1 MKNPTVNVK
10 IKRSRLGLFAAFG
23 AGAAVGAGGVII
35 AQKMNSDRID
45 RMFRTMADAGIDE
58 TMEEWDNLDAEEA
71 SMESES
77 DDIIDDDEPG
87 PDEDPHP
94 VETPEEP
101 EEDLTG
107 EYAYNSDDNIDISN
121 AMFNVDVKSSSSL
134 IYTPERISLNYA
146 VFGHVFRDLIIHHIQ
161 ITHNVDKET
170 AHYLESAY
178 DELTKHTL
186 MNEIIA
192 EYQPYVVI
200 KKYPQ
205 FSAKLKVEDVDYD
218 GLYPNVMVCPKIY
231 TRLMKLGITSVSVF
245 GVKDINFDDDDEK
258 ESDEDVDISDTEPD
272 NSVDMPEDSEDIYE
286 DNIANIEE
294 KEDVETIFV
303 SSERTENESSDVTE
317 TKTEITT
324 DDESEVVELK
334 TTTVEE
340 AQHVS
345 QVSVD
350 RINIDN
356 GLDQGSVDISYHL
369 FRLLFEQKFLDYA
382 HGKGCQPEFFQ
393 HGLKMLTP
401 DLSSLITEFINAEN
415 PYILA
420 WKYPM
425 LSGDQLL
432 PLKVKYVVDGDDKS
446 VWLSP
451 ELQQKLLIDFNID
464 MLHIAPVSEVSVTS
478 SIENESE
485 ETESNEETEAAV
497 SIEDDL
503 SQVSDQIVDK
513 IQHMMENI
521 SEIEKLLEEKKFA
534 EAKRIHRSELLP
546 IINDEFIQEHRPEII
561 PIISKIGDEI
571 YDTIASHRKKT
582 KGSQRNRRNRKKEG
596 VE

>member
-1 MKNPTVNVK
+1 MKNPKVNVK

-71 SMESES
+71 SMESDS
-77 DDIIDDDEPG
+77 DVIIDDDEPE
-87 PDEDPHP
+87 PDEDPHLVFQP
-94 VETPEEP
+94 
-101 EEDLTG
+101 DKSK
-107 EYAYNSDDNIDISN
+107 YMYKASDTEHADFYHG
-121 AMFNVDVKSSSSL
+121 MFNVFATIDNDLSHSDNDVVLSFDVC
-134 IYTPERISLNYA
+134 N
-146 VFGHVFRDLIIHHIQ
+146 HVFKDLIIHHIKN
-161 ITHNVDKET
+161 TKKVS
-170 AHYLESAY
+170 ESEAISI
-178 DELTKHTL
+178 
-186 MNEIIA
+186 MNEMNGN
-192 EYQPYVVI
+192 EYRNMMDDIVSEYDPYVVVQ
-200 KKYPQ
+200 KFPH
-205 FSAKLKVEDVDYD
+205 FSSKLRVAGVDIETD
-218 GLYPNVMVCPKIY
+218 RTV
-231 TRLMKLGITSVSVF
+231 KLCSDIMEYLKDLEISRVSVF
-245 GVKDINFDDDDEK
+245 GVSMNLPSDDKLNEK
-258 ESDEDVDISDTEPD
+258 GSDENVSIDIIESTD
-272 NSVDMPEDSEDIYE
+272 SGDMPEDSEDIYE
-286 DNIANIEE
+286 NNLADIEE

-340 AQHVS
+340 AQNVS

-382 HGKGCQPEFFQ
+382 HSKGCQPEFFQ

-401 DLSSLITEFINAEN
+401 DLSSLITDFINHEN

-425 LSGDQLL
+425 LSGEQLL
-432 PLKVKYVVDGDDKS
+432 PLKVKYVLDGDDKS
-446 VWLSP
+446 VWFSP

-478 SIENESE
+478 SIENEFE